1 MTLANRVKVATATTG
16 TGTITLGAA
25 VPGYQTFASGGI
37 TDGQTVSYVVEDG
50 ANWECGRGVYT
61 SSGTTLSRSVLGSSN
76 AGSAINLS
84 GSAQVFISALAEDV
98 APQWAMV
105 NSATA
110 NNTSGQIAFTGFSS
124 TGRDLRI
131 RFDALAC
138 AAAAQLQ
145 IALSADGSTYS
156 TAAQFTS
163 GSGTTSARSGVL
175 IIPDY
180 TQSIGV
186 IMGQANVSFS
196 SPVVSSGT
204 TLAWAVTGGIKGVK
218 VLAAAD
224 NLASGTVYLDVR

>member
-98 APQWAMV
+98 APQWTV
-105 NSATA
+105 FDSATA
-110 NNTSGQIAFTGFSS
+110 DNSSGELAFTGFSA
-124 TGRDLRI
+124 TLRDLRI
-131 RFDALAC
+131 RLDALAC
-138 AAAAQLQ
+138 ANSAHLQ

-163 GSGTTSARSGVL
+163 GSGTTSPRSGIMIL
-175 IIPDY
+175 PDY
-180 TQSIGV
+180 TGNVGV
-186 IMGQANVSFS
+186 IMGQANLSFS
-196 SPVVSSGT
+196 SPAVSSGT
-204 TLAWAVTGGIKGVK
+204 TLTWAITGGVKGVK
-218 VLAAAD
+218 ILSTSG
-224 NLASGTVYLDVR
+224 NLASGTVYLDAR